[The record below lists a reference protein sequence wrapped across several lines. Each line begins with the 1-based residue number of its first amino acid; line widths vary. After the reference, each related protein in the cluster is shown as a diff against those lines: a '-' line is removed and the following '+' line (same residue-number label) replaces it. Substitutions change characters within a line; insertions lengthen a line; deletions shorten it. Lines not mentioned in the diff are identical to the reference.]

1 MSAPE
6 LLKPGEQQANRN
18 FRMEVAMY
26 VVTGASG
33 NTGNVVAK
41 TLLKKGAKV
50 RVIGRSA
57 ERLKGLAAEGAE
69 SFAADLTDV
78 GGVTKAL
85 VGATAA
91 YVMMPPNLASPDF
104 RAFQNRVTDA
114 IAAALKSAGVTHVVT
129 LSTIGA
135 DKSDR
140 TGPVVG
146 LHYLEQQL
154 NAIDSLN
161 VLHLRAGYFMENT
174 LAQIGIIQKMG
185 MAVGP
190 LRPDLKLPMIATHD
204 IGEAAANSLLNLD
217 FRQKQTRELLG
228 QRDISMTEVAQIIGR
243 AVGKPDLR
251 YAQAPDEQ
259 VRPALIQLGM
269 SPNVANLLLEMS
281 AALNSGHMRAL
292 EPRSGQN
299 TTPTSYETFVAEEF
313 VPLYEGKS
321 AAA

>member
-1 MSAPE
+1 
-6 LLKPGEQQANRN
+6 
-18 FRMEVAMY
+18 MEVAMY
-26 VVTGASG
+26 VVTGA
-33 NTGNVVAK
+33 TGHTGSVVAK
-41 TLLKKGAKV
+41 SLLKKGAKV
-50 RVIGRSA
+50 RVIGRSV
-57 ERLKGLAAEGAE
+57 ERLKGFAAEGAE
-69 SFAADLTDV
+69 PFATDFTDV

-91 YVMMPPNLASPDF
+91 YVMMPPNLASPDL

-114 IAAALKSAGVTHVVT
+114 IAAALESAGVTHVVT
-129 LSTIGA
+129 LSSIGA
-135 DKSDR
+135 DKPDK

-154 NAIDSLN
+154 NGIDSLN

-174 LAQIGIIQKMG
+174 LAQIVIIQKMG

-190 LRPDLKLPMIATHD
+190 LRPDLKLPMIATRD
-204 IGEAAANSLLNLD
+204 IGEAAANALLSLD

-251 YAQAPDEQ
+251 YIQAPDEQ
-259 VRPALIQLGM
+259 VRAALIQLGM
-269 SPNVANLLLEMS
+269 SSNMADLILEMS
-281 AALNSGHMRAL
+281 AALNSSHMRAL

-313 VPLYEGKS
+313 VPQYEGKS